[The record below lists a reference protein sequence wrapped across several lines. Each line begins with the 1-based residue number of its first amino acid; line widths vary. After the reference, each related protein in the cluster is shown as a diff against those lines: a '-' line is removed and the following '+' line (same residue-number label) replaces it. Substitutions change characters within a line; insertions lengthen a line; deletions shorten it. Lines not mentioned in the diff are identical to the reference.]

1 MNRHLQKQLNHQR
14 HLLSFELSPA
24 RSRNQDRF
32 RTLLGMNG
40 IDNFGGNEDVDDECG
55 PHSIDPST
63 TTTVPHAHA
72 HVHAHGHNS
81 DPADPDPGG
90 NGFGYGYGHLNV
102 VGGGYGDADTNG
114 GDSSGGYATGAE
126 LHHLQIGKIIYRF
139 VSLL

>member
-1 MNRHLQKQLNHQR
+1 
-14 HLLSFELSPA
+14 
-24 RSRNQDRF
+24 
-32 RTLLGMNG
+32 MNG

-126 LHHLQIGKIIYRF
+126 LHHLQIGALPTPASETPRF
-139 VSLL
+139 AVNQLKHQSFSIRLEGHPGVDVSNRCG